1 MVNETRLRAK
11 EWLVAPI
18 PTHSEAAKIVAHW
31 HYAKGSPNTSTYR
44 FGLYRVADY
53 PMTGEAF
60 GVSLWIP
67 PTKNAALTV
76 NENWQG
82 VLSLSRFVIDP
93 EVPANGASFLLRR
106 SMDAIDAKRWP
117 TLLTYADTAH
127 GHTGAIYKATG
138 WHELG
143 RVPAGDVWIDAEGRQ
158 CGRKRGG
165 VTLTVAE
172 MTRRGLTRLPSNPK
186 IKFVFGVLSSPTSVG
201 GEA

>member
-1 MVNETRLRAK
+1 MNERLKAK
-11 EWLVAPI
+11 EWMVAVI
-18 PTHSEAAKIVAHW
+18 PTHSEAAKIVRRW

-44 FGLYRVADY
+44 FGLYRVVDY
-53 PMTGEAF
+53 PLTGEAF
-60 GVSLWIP
+60 GVSMWIP

-106 SMDAIDAKRWP
+106 SMDAIDMERWP
-117 TLLTYADTAH
+117 TLLTYADTAQ

-138 WHELG
+138 WREIG
-143 RVPAGDVWIDAEGRQ
+143 EVPAGDTWVDARGAQ

-165 VTLTVAE
+165 TTLTVAQ
-172 MTRRGLTRLPSNPK
+172 MKQRGCTRLPSQPK
-186 IKFVFGVLSSPTSVG
+186 IKFVFGALLDSLADK
-201 GEA
+201 GE

>member
-1 MVNETRLRAK
+1 MNDLKLRAK
-11 EWLVAPI
+11 EWMVAPI
-18 PTHSEAAKIVAHW
+18 PSHSEAAKIVRHL

-53 PMTGEAF
+53 PLTGEAF

-82 VLSLSRFVIDP
+82 VLSLSRFVIAPD
-93 EVPANGASFLLRR
+93 VPPNGASFLLSR
-106 SMDAIDAKRWP
+106 SMKAIDMKRWP

-138 WHELG
+138 WRELG
-143 RVPAGDVWIDAEGRQ
+143 EVPAGDVWLDARGTQ

-165 VTLTVAE
+165 KTLTIAE
-172 MTRRGLTRLPSNPK
+172 MLARGCTRLPSAPK
-186 IKFVFGVLSSPTSVG
+186 IKFVYEGSPAN
-201 GEA
+201 E